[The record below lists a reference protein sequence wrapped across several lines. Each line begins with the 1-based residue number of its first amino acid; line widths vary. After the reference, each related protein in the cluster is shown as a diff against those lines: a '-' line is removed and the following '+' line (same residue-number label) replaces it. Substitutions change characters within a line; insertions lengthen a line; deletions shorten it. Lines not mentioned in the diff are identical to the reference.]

1 MMYNIGKHTLRKDI
15 CTMPKLLAVDGNSIM
30 NRQFYGIRPLTNSAG
45 VFTQAVYGFL
55 NVLFAQMDH
64 IKPDFVAVAFDL
76 KAPTFRHKFYPE
88 YKAGRHAMPSEL
100 AMQFPYAKRCISALG
115 IKVIE
120 LEGYEADDILGTLSK
135 MGESAGVESYLLT
148 GDRDS
153 YQLISDKTTV
163 LYASNSG
170 PVPFTEKEFCEKYSI
185 KPSQFVDLKALMGD
199 SSDNIPGV
207 PGIGEKTA
215 IKLISSCES
224 LDNLYADVAAAGLS
238 AKMQEKLL
246 EGKESAYMSRRLAE
260 IERNAPLGLTLDDI
274 MPAPKDIPT
283 LKALFAELEFSAF
296 AKKIIDASD
305 EEKEKREFTPISSLE
320 LLTLPYDGEASVII
334 EENVLYVLSGSEAYS
349 CEFSDVSQLLP
360 FFEDENREFIVY
372 DLKEFLHTLY
382 PENDETPVK
391 LRCNFDVLLA
401 AYVLSSSDGSYDI
414 SRLSG
419 SYLGKTTPSD
429 IDALAPLA
437 KEMKA
442 KLEESNMLGL
452 YEDIEV
458 PLARVLFEMERRGFA
473 LDIQNLKDFSVML
486 DEAVKSLTGM
496 IYESVGHEFNINS
509 PKQLGVALFDE
520 LGLPAFKKTQSGYS
534 TSADILEKLRPYH
547 PIIDMIL
554 NYRQVAKLKSTYAD
568 GLLAV
573 VGEDGRVR
581 TKFRQTVTA
590 TGRLSSV
597 EPNLQNIPVRTE
609 LGREMRRCFVAR
621 EGYTLVDADY
631 SQIELRLL
639 AAISED
645 ANMCD
650 AFRRGVDVHTVTA
663 SQVFDVPEE
672 QVTSELRKRAKA
684 VNFGIVYGIG
694 DFSLANDIDVSKKE
708 AGEYIKNYKATYKG
722 VADYLDKTIES
733 AYADGYVTTM
743 FGRRRYIP
751 ELASPKA
758 MMKKFGERVAMNSP
772 IQGSAADIIKLAM
785 INVEKALAGS
795 GLDARLI
802 LQIHDE
808 LIVEAAEKDAQQAKE
823 ILVREMENAVNLAVP
838 LSVEASIGKSWY
850 ECK

>member
-1 MMYNIGKHTLRKDI
+1 MQ
-15 CTMPKLLAVDGNSIM
+15 KLLAVDGNSIM

-55 NVLFAQMDH
+55 NVLFSQLEH
-64 IKPDFVAVAFDL
+64 IKPDYVAVAFDL

-100 AMQFPYAKRCISALG
+100 AMQFPYVKKCISALG

-120 LEGYEADDILGTLSK
+120 LEGYEADDILGTLAR
-135 MGESAGVESYLLT
+135 MGEEMGAESYLLT

-153 YQLISDKTTV
+153 YQLISDKTTI
-163 LYASNSG
+163 LYASNQSTL
-170 PVPFTEKEFCEKYSI
+170 PFTEKEFFEKYSI

-215 IKLISSCES
+215 IKLISTCES
-224 LDNLYADVAAAGLS
+224 LDRLYEDVSASGVS

-246 EGKESAYMSRRLAE
+246 DGKESAFMSRRLAE

-274 MPAPKDIPT
+274 VPAPKDIPA

-296 AKKIIDASD
+296 AKKIIDESGEDD
-305 EEKEKREFTPISSLE
+305 ESAEKREFTPISSLE
-320 LLTLPYDGEASVII
+320 LLTLPYGGEISVMI
-334 EENVLYVLSGSEAYS
+334 EENTLYAVSGDKAYS
-349 CEFSDVSQLLP
+349 CEFSDISQLLP
-360 FFEDENREFIVY
+360 FFEDEGREFIVY
-372 DLKEFLHTLY
+372 DLKELLHTLY
-382 PENDETPVK
+382 PSHEEIPVK
-391 LRCNFDVLLA
+391 FRCHFDILLA
-401 AYVLSSSDGSYDI
+401 AYVLSPSDGSYDI

-419 SYLGKTTPSD
+419 TYLGKTLASD

-437 KEMKA
+437 CEMKK

-452 YEDIEV
+452 YEDIEI

-473 LDIQNLKDFSVML
+473 LDIPSLRDFSAAL
-486 DEAVKSLTGM
+486 DEAVRSLTDM

-534 TSADILEKLRPYH
+534 TNAEVLEKLRPYH

-581 TKFRQTVTA
+581 TKFRQTVAA
-590 TGRLSSV
+590 TGRLSSI

-639 AAISED
+639 AAISGDE
-645 ANMCD
+645 NMCD
-650 AFRRGVDVHTVTA
+650 AFRCGVDVHTVTA
-663 SQVFDVPEE
+663 SQVFDLPEE
-672 QVTSELRKRAKA
+672 EVTSELRKRAKA

-694 DFSLANDIDVSKKE
+694 DFSLANDIGVSKKE

-722 VADYLDKTIES
+722 VAEYLDKTIEN

-751 ELASPKA
+751 ELSSPKA

-785 INVEKALAGS
+785 INVEKALSES

-808 LIVEAAEKDAQQAKE
+808 LIVETSEKDAEQVKN
-823 ILVREMENAVNLAVP
+823 ILVAEMENAVNLAVP
-838 LSVEASIGKSWY
+838 LSVEASIGKSWF

>member
-1 MMYNIGKHTLRKDI
+1 
-15 CTMPKLLAVDGNSIM
+15 MPKLLAVDGNSIL
-30 NRQFYGIRPLTNSAG
+30 NRQFYGKRPLTNSAG

-55 NVLFAQMDH
+55 NVLFSQLESLQ
-64 IKPDFVAVAFDL
+64 PDYVAVAFDL

-88 YKAGRHAMPSEL
+88 YKAGRHAMPPEL
-100 AMQFPYAKRCISALG
+100 AMQFPYAKKCIAALG

-120 LEGYEADDILGTLSK
+120 LEGYEADDILGTLSR
-135 MGESAGVESYLLT
+135 MAEENSAEAYLLT

-170 PVPFTEKEFCEKYSI
+170 PVPFTEKEFCEKYTI
-185 KPSQFVDLKALMGD
+185 KPTQFVDLKALMGD

-215 IKLISSCES
+215 IKLISTCGT
-224 LDNLYADVAAAGLS
+224 LDKLYEDISSSGVS
-238 AKMQEKLL
+238 AKIQEKLAD
-246 EGKESAYMSRRLAE
+246 GKESAFMSRRLAE
-260 IERNAPLGLTLDDI
+260 IERNAPLGLTLSDVI
-274 MPAPKDIPT
+274 PAPKDIPA
-283 LKALFAELEFSAF
+283 LKELFAELEFSAF
-296 AKKIIDASD
+296 AKKII
-305 EEKEKREFTPISSLE
+305 EEDDTVSEKREFIPISSLE
-320 LLTLPYDGEASVII
+320 LITLPYEDVTPALID
-334 EENVLYVLSGSEAYS
+334 ENTLYTVSDNKAYS
-349 CEFSDVSQLLP
+349 CEFSDVSQVLP
-360 FFEDENREFIVY
+360 FFEDENRSFIVY
-372 DLKEFLHTLY
+372 DIKELLHTLY
-382 PENDETPVK
+382 PSNDETPIK
-391 LRCNFDVLLA
+391 LNCHFDILLA
-401 AYVLSSSDGSYDI
+401 AYVLSPSDGSYDI
-414 SRLSG
+414 SRLSNA
-419 SYLGKTTPSD
+419 YLGKALESN
-429 IDALAPLA
+429 IDSLILLAN
-437 KEMKA
+437 EMKK
-442 KLEESNMLGL
+442 KLEESEMLGL
-452 YEDIEV
+452 YKDIEV
-458 PLARVLFEMERRGFA
+458 PLALVLFEMERRGFA
-473 LDIQNLKDFSVML
+473 LDIPSLTEFSGIL
-486 DEAVKSLTGM
+486 DEAVKSLTES
-496 IYESVGHEFNINS
+496 IYETVGHEFNINS

-520 LGLPAFKKTQSGYS
+520 LGLPTFKKTQGGYS
-534 TSADILEKLRPYH
+534 TNAEVLEKLRPYH

-568 GLLAV
+568 GLLKV
-573 VGEDGRVR
+573 VDDDGRVR
-581 TKFRQTVTA
+581 TKFKQTVAA
-590 TGRLSSV
+590 TGRLSSI

-639 AAISED
+639 AAISGDE
-645 ANMCD
+645 NMCD
-650 AFRRGVDVHTVTA
+650 AFRREIDIHTVTA
-663 SQVFDVPEE
+663 SQVFNIPEE
-672 QVTSELRKRAKA
+672 EVTSELRKRAKA

-694 DFSLANDIDVSKKE
+694 DFSLANDIGVSKKE

-733 AYADGYVTTM
+733 AYADGYVVTM

-785 INVEKALAGS
+785 INVEKALSES
-795 GLDARLI
+795 GLDAKLI

-808 LIVEAAEKDAQQAKE
+808 LIVEAAEKDAAQVKE
-823 ILVREMENAVNLAVP
+823 ILVSEMENAVKLSVP

>member
-1 MMYNIGKHTLRKDI
+1 
-15 CTMPKLLAVDGNSIM
+15 MPKLLAVDGNSIL

-55 NVLFAQMDH
+55 NVLFSQLESLQ
-64 IKPDFVAVAFDL
+64 PDYVAVAFDL
-76 KAPTFRHKFYPE
+76 KAPTFRHKLYPE
-88 YKAGRHAMPSEL
+88 YKAGRHAMPPEL
-100 AMQFPYAKRCISALG
+100 AMQFPYAKKCISALG

-120 LEGYEADDILGTLSK
+120 LEGYEADDILGTLSR
-135 MGESAGVESYLLT
+135 MAEENSAEAYLLT

-170 PVPFTEKEFCEKYSI
+170 PIPFTEKEFCEKYTI

-215 IKLISSCES
+215 IKLISTCGT
-224 LDNLYADVAAAGLS
+224 LDKLYEDISSSGVS
-238 AKMQEKLL
+238 AKIQEKLAD
-246 EGKESAYMSRRLAE
+246 GKESAFMSRRLAE
-260 IERNAPLGLTLDDI
+260 IERNAPLGLTLSDVI
-274 MPAPKDIPT
+274 PAPKDIPA
-283 LKALFAELEFSAF
+283 LKELFAELEFSAF
-296 AKKIIDASD
+296 AKKII
-305 EEKEKREFTPISSLE
+305 EEDDTVSEKREFIPISSLE
-320 LLTLPYDGEASVII
+320 LITLPYEDVTPALID
-334 EENVLYVLSGSEAYS
+334 ENTLYTVSDNKAYS
-349 CEFSDVSQLLP
+349 CEFSDVSQVLP
-360 FFEDENREFIVY
+360 FFEDENRSFIVY
-372 DLKEFLHTLY
+372 DIKELLHTLY
-382 PENDETPVK
+382 PSNEEIPVK
-391 LRCNFDVLLA
+391 IRCDFDILLA
-401 AYVLSSSDGSYDI
+401 AYVLSPSDGSYDI
-414 SRLSG
+414 SRLSNA
-419 SYLGKTTPSD
+419 YLGKALESE
-429 IDALAPLA
+429 IDALIPLA
-437 KEMKA
+437 NEMKK
-442 KLEESNMLGL
+442 KLEESEMLGL
-452 YEDIEV
+452 YKDIEV
-458 PLARVLFEMERRGFA
+458 PLALVLFEMERRGFA
-473 LDIQNLKDFSVML
+473 LDIPSLTEFSGIL
-486 DEAVKSLTGM
+486 DEAVKSLTES
-496 IYESVGHEFNINS
+496 IYETVGHEFNINS

-520 LGLPAFKKTQSGYS
+520 LGLPTFKKTQGGYS
-534 TSADILEKLRPYH
+534 TNAEVLEKLRPYH

-568 GLLAV
+568 GLLKV
-573 VGEDGRVR
+573 VDDDGRVR
-581 TKFRQTVTA
+581 TKFKQTVAA
-590 TGRLSSV
+590 TGRLSSI

-639 AAISED
+639 AAISGDE
-645 ANMCD
+645 NMCD
-650 AFRRGVDVHTVTA
+650 AFRREIDIHTVTA
-663 SQVFDVPEE
+663 SQVFNIPEE
-672 QVTSELRKRAKA
+672 EVTSELRKRAKA

-694 DFSLANDIDVSKKE
+694 DFSLANDIGVSKKE

-733 AYADGYVTTM
+733 AYADGYVVTM

-785 INVEKALAGS
+785 INVEKALRES
-795 GLDARLI
+795 GLDAKLI

-808 LIVEAAEKDAQQAKE
+808 LIVEAAEKDAAQVKE
-823 ILVREMENAVNLAVP
+823 ILVSEMENAVKLSVP

>member
-1 MMYNIGKHTLRKDI
+1 MA
-15 CTMPKLLAVDGNSIM
+15 KLLAVDGNSIL

-45 VFTQAVYGFL
+45 VYTQAVYGFL
-55 NVLFAQMDH
+55 NVLFSQLDNL
-64 IKPDFVAVAFDL
+64 KPDYVAVAFDL

-100 AMQFPYAKRCISALG
+100 AMQFPYAKKCISALG

-120 LEGYEADDILGTLSK
+120 LEGYEADDILGTLSR
-135 MGESAGVESYLLT
+135 MAEEISAEAYLLT

-170 PVPFTEKEFCEKYSI
+170 PVPFTEKEFTEKYTI

-215 IKLISSCES
+215 IKLISCCET
-224 LDNLYADVAAAGLS
+224 LDKLYEDISASGVS
-238 AKMQEKLL
+238 AKIQEKLTL
-246 EGKESAYMSRRLAE
+246 GKESAYTSKKLAQ

-274 MPAPKDIPT
+274 IPAPKDVLA
-283 LKALFAELEFSAF
+283 LKNLFAELEFSAF
-296 AKKIIDASD
+296 AKRIF
-305 EEKEKREFTPISSLE
+305 EESEALSEKREFASISALE
-320 LLTLPYDGEASVII
+320 LITLPYENPTSVII
-334 EENVLYVLSGSEAYS
+334 DESTLFVKISDKAYS
-349 CEFSDVSQLLP
+349 CEFSEVSQILP
-360 FFEDENREFIVY
+360 FFEDENRSFIVY
-372 DLKEFLHTLY
+372 DIKELLHTLY
-382 PENDETPVK
+382 PSNEEIPVK
-391 LRCNFDVLLA
+391 VRCDFDVLLA
-401 AYVLSSSDGSYDI
+401 AYVLSPSDGSYDI
-414 SRLSG
+414 SRLSNA
-419 SYLGKTTPSD
+419 YLGKILESD
-429 IDALAPLA
+429 VDALAPLA
-437 KEMKA
+437 NEMKK
-442 KLEESNMLGL
+442 KLEESDMLGL

-458 PLARVLFEMERRGFA
+458 PLALVLFEMERRGFA
-473 LDIQNLKDFSVML
+473 LDIQSLKDFSVAL
-486 DEAVKSLTGM
+486 DDAVHSLSQM

-520 LGLPAFKKTQSGYS
+520 LGLPTFKKTQGGYS
-534 TSADILEKLRPYH
+534 TNAEVLEKLRPYH

-568 GLLAV
+568 GLLKV
-573 VGEDGRVR
+573 VDDDGRVR
-581 TKFRQTVTA
+581 TKFRQTVAA
-590 TGRLSSV
+590 TGRLSSI

-621 EGYTLVDADY
+621 EGYPLVDADY

-639 AAISED
+639 AAISGDE
-645 ANMCD
+645 NMCE
-650 AFRRGVDVHTVTA
+650 AFRREIDIHTVTA
-663 SQVFDVPEE
+663 SQVFNVPEE
-672 QVTSELRKRAKA
+672 EVTSELRKRAKA

-694 DFSLANDIDVSKKE
+694 DFSLANDIGVSKKE

-733 AYADGYVTTM
+733 AYADGYVVTM

-785 INVEKALAGS
+785 INVEKALCES
-795 GLDARLI
+795 GLDAKLI

-808 LIVEAAEKDAQQAKE
+808 LIVEAAEKDAEQVKE
-823 ILVREMENAVNLAVP
+823 ILVSEMENAVKLSVP
-838 LSVEASIGKSWY
+838 LSVEASIGKSWF

>member
-1 MMYNIGKHTLRKDI
+1 
-15 CTMPKLLAVDGNSIM
+15 MPKLLAVDGNSIL

-55 NVLFAQMDH
+55 NVLFSQLESLQ
-64 IKPDFVAVAFDL
+64 PDYVAVAFDL

-88 YKAGRHAMPSEL
+88 YKAGRHAMPPEL
-100 AMQFPYAKRCISALG
+100 AMQFPYAKKCIAALG

-120 LEGYEADDILGTLSK
+120 LEGYEADDILGTLSR
-135 MGESAGVESYLLT
+135 MAEENSAEAYLLT

-163 LYASNSG
+163 LYASNAG
-170 PVPFTEKEFCEKYSI
+170 PVPFTEKEFCEKYTI

-215 IKLISSCES
+215 IKLISTCGT
-224 LDNLYADVAAAGLS
+224 LDKLYEDISSSGVS
-238 AKMQEKLL
+238 AKIQEKLAD
-246 EGKESAYMSRRLAE
+246 GKESAFMSRRLAE
-260 IERNAPLGLTLDDI
+260 IERNAPLGLTLSDVI
-274 MPAPKDIPT
+274 PAPKDIPA
-283 LKALFAELEFSAF
+283 LKELFAELEFSAF
-296 AKKIIDASD
+296 AKKII
-305 EEKEKREFTPISSLE
+305 EEDDTVSEKREFIPISSLE
-320 LLTLPYDGEASVII
+320 LITLPYEDVTPALID
-334 EENVLYVLSGSEAYS
+334 ENTLYTVSDNKAYS
-349 CEFSDVSQLLP
+349 CEFSDVSQVLP
-360 FFEDENREFIVY
+360 FFEDENRSFIVY
-372 DLKEFLHTLY
+372 DIKELLHTLY
-382 PENDETPVK
+382 PSNDETPIK
-391 LRCNFDVLLA
+391 LNCHFDILLA
-401 AYVLSSSDGSYDI
+401 AYVLSPSDGSYDI
-414 SRLSG
+414 SRLSNA
-419 SYLGKTTPSD
+419 YLGKALESD
-429 IDALAPLA
+429 IDSLIPLA
-437 KEMKA
+437 NEMKK
-442 KLEESNMLGL
+442 KLEESEMLGL
-452 YEDIEV
+452 YKDIEV
-458 PLARVLFEMERRGFA
+458 PLALVLFEMERRGFA
-473 LDIQNLKDFSVML
+473 LDIPSLTEFSGIL
-486 DEAVKSLTGM
+486 DEAVKSLTES
-496 IYESVGHEFNINS
+496 IYETVGHEFNINS

-520 LGLPAFKKTQSGYS
+520 LGLPTFKKTQGGYS
-534 TSADILEKLRPYH
+534 TNAEVLEKLRPYH

-568 GLLAV
+568 GLLKV
-573 VGEDGRVR
+573 VDDDGRVR
-581 TKFRQTVTA
+581 TKFKQTVAA
-590 TGRLSSV
+590 TGRLSSI

-639 AAISED
+639 AAISGDE
-645 ANMCD
+645 NMCD
-650 AFRRGVDVHTVTA
+650 AFRREIDIHTVTA
-663 SQVFDVPEE
+663 SQVFNIPEE
-672 QVTSELRKRAKA
+672 EVTSELRKRAKA

-694 DFSLANDIDVSKKE
+694 DFSLANDIGVSKKE

-733 AYADGYVTTM
+733 AYADGYVVTM

-785 INVEKALAGS
+785 INVERALRES
-795 GLDARLI
+795 GLDAKLI

-808 LIVEAAEKDAQQAKE
+808 LIVEAAEKDAEQVKE
-823 ILVREMENAVNLAVP
+823 ILVSEMENAVKLSVP

>member
-1 MMYNIGKHTLRKDI
+1 
-15 CTMPKLLAVDGNSIM
+15 MPKLLAVDGNSIL

-55 NVLFAQMDH
+55 NVLFSQLDNL
-64 IKPDFVAVAFDL
+64 KPDYVAVAFDL

-88 YKAGRHAMPSEL
+88 YKAGRHAMPPEL
-100 AMQFPYAKRCISALG
+100 AMQFPYAKKCISALG

-120 LEGYEADDILGTLSK
+120 LEGYEADDILGTLSR
-135 MGESAGVESYLLT
+135 MAEENSAEAYLLT

-163 LYASNSG
+163 LYASNQSTI
-170 PVPFTEKEFCEKYSI
+170 PFTEKEFCEKYTI

-215 IKLISSCES
+215 IKLISTCET
-224 LDNLYADVAAAGLS
+224 LDKLYEDISASGVS
-238 AKMQEKLL
+238 AKMQEKLT
-246 EGKESAYMSRRLAE
+246 EGKESAFMSRKLAE

-274 MPAPKDIPT
+274 IPAPKDTPA

-296 AKKIIDASD
+296 AKKIID
-305 EEKEKREFTPISSLE
+305 EEDTVSEKREFTPISSLE
-320 LLTLPYDGEASVII
+320 LATLPY
-334 EENVLYVLSGSEAYS
+334 GSEIPALIDGNTLYIISENNAYS
-349 CEFSDVSQLLP
+349 CEFSESSQLLP
-360 FFEDENREFIVY
+360 FFEDENRSFIVY
-372 DLKEFLHTLY
+372 DLKELLHTLY
-382 PENDETPVK
+382 PSNEEIPIK
-391 LRCNFDVLLA
+391 LNCHFDILLA
-401 AYVLSSSDGSYDI
+401 AYVLSPSDGSYDI
-414 SRLSG
+414 SRLSNA
-419 SYLGKTTPSD
+419 YLGKTLESD
-429 IDALAPLA
+429 IDSLAPLA
-437 KEMKA
+437 VEMKK
-442 KLEESNMLGL
+442 KLEESDMLGL
-452 YEDIEV
+452 YEDIEI
-458 PLARVLFEMERRGFA
+458 PLALVLFEMERRGFA
-473 LDIQNLKDFSVML
+473 LDIPSLKDFSRAL
-486 DEAVKSLTGM
+486 DEAVVSLTEM
-496 IYESVGHEFNINS
+496 IYQAVGHEFNINS

-520 LGLPAFKKTQSGYS
+520 LGLPTFKKTQGGYS
-534 TSADILEKLRPYH
+534 TSAEVLEKLRPYH

-568 GLLAV
+568 GLLKV
-573 VGEDGRVR
+573 VDDDGRVR
-581 TKFRQTVTA
+581 TKFKQTVAA
-590 TGRLSSV
+590 TGRLSSI

-639 AAISED
+639 AAISGDE
-645 ANMCD
+645 NMCD
-650 AFRRGVDVHTVTA
+650 AFRRNVDIHTVTA
-663 SQVFDVPEE
+663 SQVFDIPEE
-672 QVTSELRKRAKA
+672 EVTSELRKRAKA

-694 DFSLANDIDVSKKE
+694 DFSLANDIGVSKKE

-722 VADYLDKTIES
+722 VADYLEQTIET
-733 AYADGYVTTM
+733 AYADGYVVTM

-785 INVEKALAGS
+785 INVEKALRES

-808 LIVEAAEKDAQQAKE
+808 LIVEACEKDAAQVKE
-823 ILVREMENAVNLAVP
+823 ILVSEMENAVNLSVP
-838 LSVEASIGKSWY
+838 LSVEASIGKSWF

>member
-1 MMYNIGKHTLRKDI
+1 
-15 CTMPKLLAVDGNSIM
+15 MPKLLAVDGNSIL

-55 NVLFAQMDH
+55 NVLFSQLDQ
-64 IKPDFVAVAFDL
+64 IKPDYVAVAFDL

-88 YKAGRHAMPSEL
+88 YKAGRHAMPPEL
-100 AMQFPYAKRCISALG
+100 AMQFPYAKKCISALG

-120 LEGYEADDILGTLSK
+120 LEGYEADDILGTLSR
-135 MGESAGVESYLLT
+135 MAEECSAEAYLLT

-153 YQLISDKTTV
+153 YQLISDKTTI
-163 LYASNSG
+163 LYASNQSTI
-170 PVPFTEKEFCEKYSI
+170 PFTEKEFFEKYSI

-215 IKLISSCES
+215 IKLISTCES
-224 LDNLYADVAAAGLS
+224 LDKLYEDVSTSGVS

-246 EGKESAYMSRRLAE
+246 DGKESAFMSRRLAE
-260 IERNAPLGLTLDDI
+260 IERHAPLGLTLDDI
-274 MPAPKDIPT
+274 VPASKDIPA
-283 LKALFAELEFSAF
+283 LKALFAELEFTAF
-296 AKKIIDASD
+296 AKKIIDEGD
-305 EEKEKREFTPISSLE
+305 EAPEEREFTPISSLE
-320 LLTLPYDGEASVII
+320 LLTLPYGGENSVMI
-334 EENVLYVLSGSEAYS
+334 EENTLYLLSGDEAYS
-349 CEFSDVSQLLP
+349 CEFSDISQLLP

-372 DLKEFLHTLY
+372 DLKEFLHTIY

-391 LRCNFDVLLA
+391 FRCHSDVLLA
-401 AYVLSSSDGSYDI
+401 AYVLSPSDGSYDI
-414 SRLSG
+414 SRLS
-419 SYLGKTTPSD
+419 SVYLGKTSASD

-437 KEMKA
+437 AEMKK

-473 LDIQNLKDFSVML
+473 LDIPSLKDFSLAL
-486 DEAVKSLTGM
+486 DEAVKSLTDM

-534 TSADILEKLRPYH
+534 TNAEVLEKLRPYH

-581 TKFRQTVTA
+581 TKFKQTVAA
-590 TGRLSSV
+590 TGRLSSI

-639 AAISED
+639 AAISGDE
-645 ANMCD
+645 NMCD

-663 SQVFDVPEE
+663 SQVFDLPEE
-672 QVTSELRKRAKA
+672 EVTSELRKRAKA

-694 DFSLANDIDVSKKE
+694 DFSLANDIGVSKKE

-722 VADYLDKTIES
+722 VAEYLDKTIEN

-785 INVEKALAGS
+785 INVEKALS
-795 GLDARLI
+795 ESRLDARLI

-808 LIVEAAEKDAQQAKE
+808 LIVEASEKDAEQVKE
-823 ILVREMENAVNLAVP
+823 ILVSEMENAVNLAIP
-838 LSVEASIGKSWY
+838 LSVEAAIGKSWY

>member
-1 MMYNIGKHTLRKDI
+1 
-15 CTMPKLLAVDGNSIM
+15 MPKLLAVDGNSIL

-45 VFTQAVYGFL
+45 VYTQAVYGFL
-55 NVLFAQMDH
+55 NVLFSQLDNL
-64 IKPDFVAVAFDL
+64 KPDYVAVAFDL

-100 AMQFPYAKRCISALG
+100 AMQFPYAKKCISALG

-120 LEGYEADDILGTLSK
+120 LEGYEADDILGTLSR
-135 MGESAGVESYLLT
+135 MAEEISAEAYLLT

-170 PVPFTEKEFCEKYSI
+170 PVPFTEKEFCEKYTI

-215 IKLISSCES
+215 IKLISCCET
-224 LDNLYADVAAAGLS
+224 LDKLYEDISASGVS
-238 AKMQEKLL
+238 AKIQEKLTL
-246 EGKESAYMSRRLAE
+246 GKESAYTSKKLAQ

-274 MPAPKDIPT
+274 IPAPKDVLA
-283 LKALFAELEFSAF
+283 LKNLFAELEFSAF
-296 AKKIIDASD
+296 AKRIF
-305 EEKEKREFTPISSLE
+305 EESEATSEKREFTSISALE
-320 LLTLPYDGEASVII
+320 LITLPCENPTSVII
-334 EENVLYVLSGSEAYS
+334 DENTLFVKISNKAYS
-349 CEFSDVSQLLP
+349 CEFSEVSQILP
-360 FFEDENREFIVY
+360 FFEDENRSFIVY
-372 DLKEFLHTLY
+372 DIKELLHTLY
-382 PENDETPVK
+382 PSNEEIPVK
-391 LRCNFDVLLA
+391 VRCDFDVLLA
-401 AYVLSSSDGSYDI
+401 AYVLSPSDGSYDI
-414 SRLSG
+414 SRLSNA
-419 SYLGKTTPSD
+419 YLGKILESD
-429 IDALAPLA
+429 VDALASLA
-437 KEMKA
+437 NEMKK
-442 KLEESNMLGL
+442 KLEESDMLGL

-458 PLARVLFEMERRGFA
+458 PLALVLFEMERRGFA
-473 LDIQNLKDFSVML
+473 LDIQSLKDFSVAL
-486 DEAVKSLTGM
+486 DDAVHSLSQM

-520 LGLPAFKKTQSGYS
+520 LGLPTFKKTQGGYS
-534 TSADILEKLRPYH
+534 TNAEVLEKLRPYH

-568 GLLAV
+568 GLLKV
-573 VGEDGRVR
+573 VDDDGRVR
-581 TKFRQTVTA
+581 TKFRQTVAA
-590 TGRLSSV
+590 TGRLSSI

-639 AAISED
+639 AAISGDE
-645 ANMCD
+645 NMCE
-650 AFRRGVDVHTVTA
+650 AFRREIDIHTVTA
-663 SQVFDVPEE
+663 SQVFNVPEE
-672 QVTSELRKRAKA
+672 EVTSELRKRAKA

-694 DFSLANDIDVSKKE
+694 DFSLANDIGVSKKE

-733 AYADGYVTTM
+733 AYADGYVVTM

-785 INVEKALAGS
+785 INVEKALCES
-795 GLDARLI
+795 GLDAKLI

-808 LIVEAAEKDAQQAKE
+808 LIVEAAEKDAEQVKE
-823 ILVREMENAVNLAVP
+823 ILVSEMENAVKLSVP
-838 LSVEASIGKSWY
+838 LSVEASIGKSWF

>member
-1 MMYNIGKHTLRKDI
+1 MA
-15 CTMPKLLAVDGNSIM
+15 KLLAVDGNSIL

-45 VFTQAVYGFL
+45 VYTQAVYGFL
-55 NVLFAQMDH
+55 NVLFSQLDNL
-64 IKPDFVAVAFDL
+64 KPDYVAVAFDL

-100 AMQFPYAKRCISALG
+100 AMQFPYAKKCISALG

-120 LEGYEADDILGTLSK
+120 LEGYEADDILGTLSR
-135 MGESAGVESYLLT
+135 MAEEISAEAYLLT

-170 PVPFTEKEFCEKYSI
+170 PVPFTEKEFTEKYTI

-215 IKLISSCES
+215 IKLISCCET
-224 LDNLYADVAAAGLS
+224 LDKLYEDISASGVS
-238 AKMQEKLL
+238 AKIQEKLTL
-246 EGKESAYMSRRLAE
+246 GKESAYTSKKLAQ

-274 MPAPKDIPT
+274 IPAPKDVLA
-283 LKALFAELEFSAF
+283 LKNLFAELEFSAF
-296 AKKIIDASD
+296 AKRIF
-305 EEKEKREFTPISSLE
+305 EESEALSEKREFASISALE
-320 LLTLPYDGEASVII
+320 LITLPYENPTSVII
-334 EENVLYVLSGSEAYS
+334 DESTLFVKISDKAYS
-349 CEFSDVSQLLP
+349 CEFSEVSQILP
-360 FFEDENREFIVY
+360 FFEDENRSFIVY
-372 DLKEFLHTLY
+372 DIKELLHTLY
-382 PENDETPVK
+382 PSNEEIPVK
-391 LRCNFDVLLA
+391 VRCDFDVLLA
-401 AYVLSSSDGSYDI
+401 AYVLSPSDGSYDI
-414 SRLSG
+414 SRLSNA
-419 SYLGKTTPSD
+419 YLGKILESD
-429 IDALAPLA
+429 VDALAPLA
-437 KEMKA
+437 NEMKK
-442 KLEESNMLGL
+442 KLEESDMLGL

-458 PLARVLFEMERRGFA
+458 PLALVLFEMERRGFA
-473 LDIQNLKDFSVML
+473 LDIQSLKDFSVAL
-486 DEAVKSLTGM
+486 DDAVHSLSQM

-520 LGLPAFKKTQSGYS
+520 LSLPTFKKTQGGYS
-534 TSADILEKLRPYH
+534 TNAEVLEKLRPYH

-568 GLLAV
+568 GLLKV
-573 VGEDGRVR
+573 VDDDGRVR
-581 TKFRQTVTA
+581 TKFRQTVAA
-590 TGRLSSV
+590 TGRLSSI

-639 AAISED
+639 AAISGDE
-645 ANMCD
+645 NMCE
-650 AFRRGVDVHTVTA
+650 AFRREIDIHTVTA
-663 SQVFDVPEE
+663 SQVFNVPEE
-672 QVTSELRKRAKA
+672 EVTSELRKRAKA

-694 DFSLANDIDVSKKE
+694 DFSLANDIGVSKKE

-733 AYADGYVTTM
+733 AYADGYVVTM

-785 INVEKALAGS
+785 INVEKALCES
-795 GLDARLI
+795 GLDAKLI

-808 LIVEAAEKDAQQAKE
+808 LIVEAAEKDAEQVKE
-823 ILVREMENAVNLAVP
+823 ILVSEMENAVKLSVP
-838 LSVEASIGKSWY
+838 LSVEASIGKSWF

>member
-1 MMYNIGKHTLRKDI
+1 MK
-15 CTMPKLLAVDGNSIM
+15 KLLAIDGNSIM

-55 NVLFAQMDH
+55 NVLFSQIDH
-64 IKPDFVAVAFDL
+64 IKPDYVAVAFDL

-88 YKAGRHAMPSEL
+88 YKAGRHAMPEEL
-100 AMQFPYAKRCISALG
+100 AMQFPYVKRCISALG

-120 LEGYEADDILGTLSK
+120 IEGYEADDVLGTLAR
-135 MGESAGVESYLLT
+135 MGDEIGAQSYLLT

-170 PVPFTEKEFCEKYSI
+170 PVPFTEKEFFEKYSI

-215 IKLISSCES
+215 IKLISTCET
-224 LDNLYADVAAAGLS
+224 LDKLYENLSAAGLS

-246 EGKESAYMSRRLAE
+246 DGKDSAYMSRRLAE

-274 MPAPKDIPT
+274 VPAPKDITT
-283 LKALFAELEFSAF
+283 LKELFAELEFSAF
-296 AKKIIDASD
+296 AKKII
-305 EEKEKREFTPISSLE
+305 EESGEVEEKREFTPISSLE
-320 LLTLPYDGEASVII
+320 LLTLPYGGEIPVMLD
-334 EENVLYVLSGSEAYS
+334 ENTLYVISGENAFS
-349 CEFSDVSQLLP
+349 CEYSEISQLMP
-360 FFEDENREFIVY
+360 FFEDEKRSFIVY
-372 DLKEFLHTLY
+372 DLKEMLHTLY
-382 PENDETPVK
+382 GDNSDTPVK
-391 LRCNFDVLLA
+391 FNCHFDVLLA

-414 SRLSG
+414 PRLSNT
-419 SYLGKTTPSD
+419 YLGRTLASD
-429 IDALAPLA
+429 IDAFIPLA
-437 KEMKA
+437 NEMKK
-442 KLEESNMLGL
+442 KLEESNTLGL
-452 YEDIEV
+452 YEDIEI

-473 LDIQNLKDFSVML
+473 LDTDNLKEFSKML
-486 DEAVKSLTGM
+486 DNAVKSLTEM

-509 PKQLGVALFDE
+509 PKQLGVALFEE
-520 LGLPAFKKTQSGYS
+520 LGLPSFKKTQSGYS

-568 GLLAV
+568 GLLSV
-573 VGEDGRVR
+573 VNSDGRVR
-581 TKFRQTVTA
+581 TKFKQTVTA
-590 TGRLSSV
+590 TGRLSSA

-645 ANMCD
+645 ENMCD
-650 AFRRGVDVHTVTA
+650 AFLRGVDVHTVTA
-663 SQVFDVPEE
+663 SQVFNVSEDE
-672 QVTSELRKRAKA
+672 VTSELRKRAKA

-694 DFSLANDIDVSKKE
+694 DFSLANDIGVSKKE

-772 IQGSAADIIKLAM
+772 IQGSAADIIKIAM
-785 INVEKALAGS
+785 INVEKALSES
-795 GLDARLI
+795 GLDAKLI

-808 LIVEAAEKDAQQAKE
+808 LIVEATEKDAEKVKE
-823 ILVREMENAVNLAVP
+823 ILTYEMENAVKLAVP

>member
-1 MMYNIGKHTLRKDI
+1 
-15 CTMPKLLAVDGNSIM
+15 MPKLLAVDGNSIL

-55 NVLFAQMDH
+55 NVLFSQLESLQ
-64 IKPDFVAVAFDL
+64 PDYVAVAFDL

-88 YKAGRHAMPSEL
+88 YKAGRHAMPPEL
-100 AMQFPYAKRCISALG
+100 AMQFPYAKKCIAALG

-120 LEGYEADDILGTLSK
+120 LEGYEADDILGTLSR
-135 MGESAGVESYLLT
+135 MAEENSAEAYLLT

-170 PVPFTEKEFCEKYSI
+170 PVPFTEKEFCEKYTI
-185 KPSQFVDLKALMGD
+185 KPTQFVDLKALMGD

-215 IKLISSCES
+215 IKLISTCGT
-224 LDNLYADVAAAGLS
+224 LDKLYEDISSSGVS
-238 AKMQEKLL
+238 AKIQEKLAD
-246 EGKESAYMSRRLAE
+246 GKESAFMSRRLAE
-260 IERNAPLGLTLDDI
+260 IERNAPLGLTLSDVI
-274 MPAPKDIPT
+274 PAPKDIPA
-283 LKALFAELEFSAF
+283 LKELFAELEFSAF
-296 AKKIIDASD
+296 AKKII
-305 EEKEKREFTPISSLE
+305 EEDDTVSEKREFIPISSLE
-320 LLTLPYDGEASVII
+320 LITLPYEDVTPALID
-334 EENVLYVLSGSEAYS
+334 ENTLYTVSDNKAYS
-349 CEFSDVSQLLP
+349 CEFSDVSQVLP
-360 FFEDENREFIVY
+360 FFEDENRSFIVY
-372 DLKEFLHTLY
+372 DIKELLHTLY
-382 PENDETPVK
+382 PSNDETPIK
-391 LRCNFDVLLA
+391 LNCHFDILLA
-401 AYVLSSSDGSYDI
+401 AYVLSPSDGSYDI
-414 SRLSG
+414 SRLSNA
-419 SYLGKTTPSD
+419 YLGKALESD
-429 IDALAPLA
+429 IDSLIPLA
-437 KEMKA
+437 NEMKK
-442 KLEESNMLGL
+442 KLEESEMLGL
-452 YEDIEV
+452 YKDIEV
-458 PLARVLFEMERRGFA
+458 PLALVLFEMERRGFA
-473 LDIQNLKDFSVML
+473 LDIPSLTEFSGIL
-486 DEAVKSLTGM
+486 DEAVKSLTES
-496 IYESVGHEFNINS
+496 IYETVGHEFNINS

-520 LGLPAFKKTQSGYS
+520 LGLPTFKKTQGGYS
-534 TSADILEKLRPYH
+534 TNAEVLEKLRPYH

-568 GLLAV
+568 GLLKV
-573 VGEDGRVR
+573 VDDDGRVR
-581 TKFRQTVTA
+581 TKFKQTVAA
-590 TGRLSSV
+590 TGRLSSI

-639 AAISED
+639 AAISGDE
-645 ANMCD
+645 NMCD
-650 AFRRGVDVHTVTA
+650 AFRREIDIHTVTA
-663 SQVFDVPEE
+663 SQVFNIPEE
-672 QVTSELRKRAKA
+672 EVTSELRKRAKA

-694 DFSLANDIDVSKKE
+694 DFSLANDIGVSKKE

-722 VADYLDKTIES
+722 VADYLDKTIKS
-733 AYADGYVTTM
+733 AYADGYVVTM

-785 INVEKALAGS
+785 INVERALCES
-795 GLDARLI
+795 GLDAKLI

-808 LIVEAAEKDAQQAKE
+808 LIVEAAEKDAAQVKE
-823 ILVREMENAVNLAVP
+823 ILVSEMENAVKLSVP